1 MEEQKYRSDKN
12 GLVEYINSGRG
23 GNGYQCGT
31 KARDRRN
38 GIMIGDYG
46 ANLNLAEDVGSKGRG
61 YSIYGSCHPRFYF
74 LKLIPEVSKGAQLK
88 IDPYVQMEYYIRA
101 MHGGYIDTKGDMQFK
116 SFLPGTD
123 VANSSL
129 MQSSIDHDMDSL
141 ATSVENSPDSEATA
155 ADPEDISTSG
165 RG

>member
-101 MHGGYIDTKGDMQFK
+101 MHGGYLDTKGNIQFR

-123 VANSSL
+123 IEESSL
-129 MQSSIDHDMDSL
+129 MQSSVDHDMASL
-141 ATSVENSPDSEATA
+141 ATSVENSPDVEATA